1 MALYRFGGILQNL
14 QVLLVLVGK
23 YRIFLNKPKT
33 FNINIDICFT
43 CSVIE
48 NPRVADKVL
57 WPCAVRKFCP

>member
-43 CSVIE
+43 CSVMKIQE
-48 NPRVADKVL
+48 LLIKCYGLVL
-57 WPCAVRKFCP
+57 